1 MSRAYPYRRPP
12 ADVVTTGPW
21 LRVVGAGVE
30 KLPDELVDWDYD
42 TLLVLRRQLCI
53 DGTRVR
59 ESCGLPPDSQVRV
72 AVVWSSTSSG
82 LRGRAWSADVPEQDG
97 FELDLT
103 FELAGDE
110 LGGRLHLETIL
121 TLGSLGLDELPAAA
135 PRRAGSVLWREVH
148 PVSLQ
153 GDNSMFPIALADFEP
168 LPYPTG
174 AAWHLELGQNLEAQA
189 LGSILLLANERREL
203 VAAALEA
210 AGDPSDADRRVLST
224 IRTDIIRSLVERAL
238 VDDDFDPDADYP
250 LGSIGALLAAVLR
263 MAFPDRQLDALR
275 RQRERDPILFTTL
288 MQDATDLLAGP

>member
-21 LRVVGAGVE
+21 LRAVGGNVE
-30 KLPDELVDWDYD
+30 KLPEELVDWDYD
-42 TLLVLRRQLCI
+42 TTLVLRRQLRI
-53 DGTRVR
+53 DGMRAR
-59 ESCGLPPDSQVRV
+59 EGCGLPPDAQVRV
-72 AVVWSSTSSG
+72 SVVWSSTSSG
-82 LRGRAWSADVPEQDG
+82 LRGRARSSDVPAQDG

-110 LGGRLHLETIL
+110 LGGRLHLETVL
-121 TLGSLGLDELPAAA
+121 TLDALGLDQPAAAA

-148 PVSLQ
+148 PVLLQ
-153 GDNSMFPIALADFEP
+153 GDNTLFPIAIADFEP

-189 LGSILLLANERREL
+189 LGSILLLANERREI

-210 AGDPSDADRRVLST
+210 AGDPSDADRRVLSA

-238 VDDDFDPDADYP
+238 VDEDFDPEADYP

-263 MAFPDRQLDALR
+263 MTFPDRQLDALR
-275 RQRERDPILFTTL
+275 RQRQHDPILFTTL
-288 MQDATDLLAGP
+288 IQDATDLLAGP